1 MATATTT
8 TVIDAM
14 THIYANLVV
23 NDRRTIASLPA
34 DYQAPVTA
42 YIKTNY
48 PDYTLG
54 A

>member
-1 MATATTT
+1 M
-8 TVIDAM
+8 VIDAM

-34 DYQAPVTA
+34 DYQQPVTA
-42 YIKTNY
+42 YITANY
-48 PDYTLG
+48 PDFKIG